1 MTQRADGPSTTS
13 GATCALCQRRSPL
26 IAASLGVCADCIRCR
41 TDDALPRVLDAH
53 ARARSPFHLP
63 AQPPR
68 HPAGIP
74 CTLCAN
80 DCVIGVGETGF
91 CGLRENVDGH
101 LHSLATPH
109 IALLYAYPDPHVT
122 NCCAAWC
129 CPAGTGVGYP
139 TYAHRPGPEIG
150 FSNLAVFFYGC
161 NFHCLFCQNASHK
174 ELSPHHRTTLT
185 AFTATVQEAHPVS
198 CICYFGGSPEPQLPF
213 ALNASR
219 RLREADP
226 RRLLRFCF
234 EWNGGGHPRLV
245 RRAAELAYESGGNLK
260 FDLKC
265 WTPALSLALSGVS
278 NARSYANFPLVAD
291 EFGAA
296 RRDVPLL
303 AATTL
308 LVPGY
313 VDAAEVA
320 AIAQF
325 IAAITPDLPYS
336 LLLFHPAYQMQD
348 LPVTPYDQ
356 VVRCY
361 QAAKRHLH
369 HVHVGNLNLLDAGAK
384 NAFQRHP
391 NA

>member
-1 MTQRADGPSTTS
+1 M
-13 GATCALCQRRSPL
+13 
-26 IAASLGVCADCIRCR
+26 
-41 TDDALPRVLDAH
+41 
-53 ARARSPFHLP
+53 
-63 AQPPR
+63 
-68 HPAGIP
+68 
-74 CTLCAN
+74 
-80 DCVIGVGETGF
+80 IGVGDRGF
-91 CGLRENVDGH
+91 CGLRENVDGRLRSQAT
-101 LHSLATPH
+101 LHT
-109 IALLYAYPDPHVT
+109 ALLYAYQDPHVT

-174 ELSPHHRTTLT
+174 ELTPRRHTTLT
-185 AFTATVQEAHPVS
+185 AFAEIVRAARRVS

-213 ALNASR
+213 ALHASR

-245 RRAAELAYESGGNLK
+245 RQAAELACESGGNLK

-265 WTPALSLALSGVS
+265 WTPAMSLALSGVP
-278 NARSYANFPLVAD
+278 NTRSYANFQLVAD
-291 EFGAA
+291 EFRAA

-303 AATTL
+303 TATTL

-313 VDAAEVA
+313 VDAAEVE
-320 AIAQF
+320 AIAHF
-325 IAAITPDLPYS
+325 IATIDPDLPYS

-356 VVRCY
+356 VIRCY
-361 QAAKRHLH
+361 QAAKQHLRR
-369 HVHVGNLNLLDAGAK
+369 VHVGNLHLLSKGAK
-384 NAFQRHP
+384 NAFQQHHT
-391 NA
+391 A